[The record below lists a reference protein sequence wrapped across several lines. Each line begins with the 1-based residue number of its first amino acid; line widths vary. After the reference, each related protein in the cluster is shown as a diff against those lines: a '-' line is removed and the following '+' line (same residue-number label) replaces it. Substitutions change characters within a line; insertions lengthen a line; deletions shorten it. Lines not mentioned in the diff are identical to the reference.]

1 MTVKYAARR
10 IVLAEFDVLELDLAG
25 QIGNVLRLEQ
35 RAGREPGAAA
45 EAAGRLLRHS
55 LKPAPGCIIPDAE
68 NCGPRTRRSPARY
81 VCPFTAY
88 EIAILAEAAAGKTF
102 VNSPSLCGIPSPAD
116 LPRWPI
122 RLRPGMALADGE
134 LAA

>member
-45 EAAGRLLRHS
+45 EAAGSR
-55 LKPAPGCIIPDAE
+55 AMVDA
-68 NCGPRTRRSPARY
+68 
-81 VCPFTAY
+81 
-88 EIAILAEAAAGKTF
+88 L
-102 VNSPSLCGIPSPAD
+102 
-116 LPRWPI
+116 
-122 RLRPGMALADGE
+122 
-134 LAA
+134 

>member
-88 EIAILAEAAAGKTF
+88 EIAILAEAAAEDVRELHPF
-102 VNSPSLCGIPSPAD
+102 VESRALQTC
-116 LPRWPI
+116 
-122 RLRPGMALADGE
+122 PGGRSVFALAWRWLTGN
-134 LAA
+134 